1 VNNYPT
7 SKFFLFLLIG
17 YFGVLLI
24 GFIFYKI
31 DLIMSLRSEKNRTM
45 FEIFKQ
51 EAEFVTM
58 RSDTH
63 TKKFIKWR
71 GKIYQSGSLKSV
83 FSSVKNEIKPK

>member
-1 VNNYPT
+1 MGIKST
-7 SKFFLFLLIG
+7 DT
-17 YFGVLLI
+17 VLRDAMWP
-24 GFIFYKI
+24 FK
-31 DLIMSLRSEKNRTM
+31 RSEKNRTM